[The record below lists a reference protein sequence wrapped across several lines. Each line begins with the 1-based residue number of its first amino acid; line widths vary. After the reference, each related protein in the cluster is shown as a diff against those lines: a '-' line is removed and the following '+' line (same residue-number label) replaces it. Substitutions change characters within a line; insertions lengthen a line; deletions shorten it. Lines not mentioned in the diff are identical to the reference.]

1 MLTIIEMQK
10 AYYKILEYLYLLRL
24 VQRRYEFK
32 GDFDFHGWL
41 INIKE
46 WMGGIKEH
54 ENLEKFRERKK
65 MLLSEHKK
73 VTKSIDNLELDDP
86 LLDPSICYQMALE
99 KELNALPII
108 SANRPNKTYAMR
120 LVSLLIMMYKEGSGE
135 EPSCY
140 RNAYTSQYNG
150 EFYHFINDI
159 LPVLK
164 YYGITVKA
172 KVESLARYAVE
183 LIPQRREDKP
193 YRHKVTSIDE
203 ALLKE

>member
-1 MLTIIEMQK
+1 MLAIIEMQK
-10 AYYKILEYLYLLRL
+10 TYYKILEYLYRLRL
-24 VQRRYEFK
+24 VQKQYDFK
-32 GDFDFHGWL
+32 RDFDFHGWL
-41 INIKE
+41 VSIQE
-46 WMGGIKEH
+46 WMEGIREH
-54 ENLEKFRERKK
+54 EELEKFRERKK
-65 MLLSEHKK
+65 MLLSAHKK
-73 VTKSIDNLELDDP
+73 VTNFLGNLELDDP
-86 LLDPSICYQMALE
+86 LVEPSVCYQMALE

-108 SANRPNKTYAMR
+108 SANRPNKTYTIR

-135 EPSCY
+135 DPSCY
-140 RNAYTSQYNG
+140 RNDYNSQYNG

-193 YRHKVTSIDE
+193 YRHKITSIDD